1 MECPFCAEK
10 VKDEA
15 LVCKHCSRDLRVVR
29 PVLLEIEGIVSDLEK
44 IRRELDNVN
53 ARLYRR
59 RHPVRSFAIHSIGY
73 ILIPAVLL
81 VAGRV
86 GRTRLLDNVVLG
98 RR

>member
-29 PVLLEIEGIVSDLEK
+29 PVLLEIEGVVADIEK
-44 IRRELDNVN
+44 IRREFDNVS

-59 RHPVRSFAIHSIGY
+59 RHPVRSFATHSIGY
-73 ILIPAVLL
+73 ILIPAPEV
-81 VAGRV
+81 
-86 GRTRLLDNVVLG
+86 
-98 RR
+98 